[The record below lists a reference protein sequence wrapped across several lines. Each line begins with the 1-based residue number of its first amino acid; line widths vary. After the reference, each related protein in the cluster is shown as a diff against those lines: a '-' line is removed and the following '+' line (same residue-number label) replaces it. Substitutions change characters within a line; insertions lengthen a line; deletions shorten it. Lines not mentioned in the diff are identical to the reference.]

1 MTSGEQDYLTGGQP
15 DEINSG
21 TDGELKKIQ
30 IHADSELIS
39 LFTKTQR
46 RLYVFILHA
55 TGNPDQAEEILQ
67 ETNVVILT
75 KLDQFQRGTNFYAWV
90 CQIAHYEI
98 LKFRQ
103 RKQRS
108 KLIYSDEFLQH
119 IVSATLAQDDGMS
132 ELKQRALRNCLNKL
146 RPKDRE
152 IIENRYNPDVSTQD
166 LSERLHR
173 PANSIYQSIG
183 RIRKTLLECI
193 RREMSLEQ
201 HPFTS

>member
-1 MTSGEQDYLTGGQP
+1 MSSTEHDDREAIEQSQQ
-15 DEINSG
+15 NS
-21 TDGELKKIQ
+21 ELDQDPKKIQ

-46 RLYVFILHA
+46 RLYLFILHS

-75 KLDQFQRGTNFYAWV
+75 KMDQFQRGTNFYAWV

-108 KLIYSDEFLQH
+108 KLVFSDEFLQH
-119 IVSATLAQDDGMS
+119 IVAATIVQDDGLS
-132 ELKQRALRNCLNKL
+132 ELKQKALRSCLEKL
-146 RPKDRE
+146 RPRDRE
-152 IIENRYNPDVSTQD
+152 IIENRYNPDISTQE

-193 RREMSLEQ
+193 RREMNLEQ
-201 HPFTS
+201 FPNPS